1 MLCGYF
7 GIATLALIIEVNTR
21 SLYFNMK
28 SQQQNGKL
36 KLSSAIIRDTG
47 ELWSMP
53 SWYRASQADYLQASR
68 WLVYI
73 ENYPIGSNNNNKC

>member
-47 ELWSMP
+47 EL
-53 SWYRASQADYLQASR
+53 
-68 WLVYI
+68 
-73 ENYPIGSNNNNKC
+73 